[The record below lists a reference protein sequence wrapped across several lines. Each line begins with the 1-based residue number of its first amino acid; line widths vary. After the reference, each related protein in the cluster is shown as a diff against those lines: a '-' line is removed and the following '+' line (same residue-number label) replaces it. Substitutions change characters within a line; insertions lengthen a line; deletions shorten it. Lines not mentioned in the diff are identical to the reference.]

1 MKERKRNTKLV
12 STARILRKN
21 MTKEERKLWYEF
33 LKDYPIKFYRQR
45 VIGKFVVDFYCA
57 KANLVVELDGSS
69 HYEPCNH
76 EKDEERTQVLNELNL
91 DVVRISNN
99 YVKDNFSGVCEYL
112 DQLVKQK
119 LNE

>member
-33 LKDYPIKFYRQR
+33 LKDYPVKFYRQR

-57 KANLVVELDGSS
+57 KANLVVELDGSM
-69 HYEPCNH
+69 HCEPCNH
-76 EKDEERTQVLNELNL
+76 EKDEERTQVLNEFNL

-112 DQLVKQK
+112 DQIIKQK
-119 LNE
+119 MNE